1 MDEPDTTTYEGHS
14 RSSLVH
20 AIGQLHGITNAS
32 LRQLFAMVA
41 ELHRRDAFHEDG
53 AKDAAGWLEMR
64 LGLSYKTAAR
74 WAEIALTLPSLPH
87 LARAFADGTISLDKL
102 AACVRFATPE
112 TDEFLAAEATTSTA
126 AQLEPRRDG
135 TGRSPCKTRGKPAGA
150 ARSAGG
156 GPSEGRRSPCG
167 ES

>member
-1 MDEPDTTTYEGHS
+1 M
-14 RSSLVH
+14 R

-53 AKDAAGWLEMR
+53 AKDAASWLEMR
-64 LGLSYKTAAR
+64 LGVSYRTAAR
-74 WAEIALTLPSLPH
+74 WAEIALALGSLPH

-102 AACVRFATPE
+102 AACVRFATAE

-126 AQLEPRRDG
+126 AQLER
-135 TGRSPCKTRGKPAGA
+135 A
-150 ARSAGG
+150 ARRHRTITDRDEREA
-156 GPSEGRRSPCG
+156 RRSRTFGWRWTEQGCNAHRVG
-167 ES
+167 RA